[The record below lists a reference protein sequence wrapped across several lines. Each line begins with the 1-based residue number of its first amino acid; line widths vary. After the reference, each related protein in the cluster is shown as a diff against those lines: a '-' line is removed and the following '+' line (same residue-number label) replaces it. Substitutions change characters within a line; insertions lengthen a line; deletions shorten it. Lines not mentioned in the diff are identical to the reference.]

1 MPDFGPN
8 PEHKYEVKKY
18 RDQPQP
24 IERKNMA
31 KQTRITLLEQTKYA
45 MV

>member
-8 PEHKYEVKKY
+8 PEHKYEVQKY
-18 RDQPQP
+18 RDWPQP
-24 IERKNMA
+24 IERKIMS
-31 KQTRITLLEQTKYA
+31 KQNRITLLEQTKYA